1 MGSVERCLGMD
12 LGTKRIGLALSDPL
26 GWTAAPIPALTRIG
40 WKKDL
45 AALRRLVE
53 THAILRIVVGLP
65 LRMNGEAGEQA
76 KQAQEFAARLQS
88 ALGLPVE
95 TWDERLTTVQA
106 ERTLIESEVR
116 REQRRQVIDSLAASI
131 ILQGYLDYRN
141 AAAGAS
147 E

>member
-26 GWTAAPIPALTRIG
+26 GWTAAPLPALSRVG

-53 THAILRIVVGLP
+53 TYEVLRIVVGLP
-65 LRMNGEAGEQA
+65 LRMDGEAGEQA
-76 KQAQEFAARLQS
+76 KLAQEFAARLQS
-88 ALGLPVE
+88 ALGVPVE

-106 ERTLIESEVR
+106 ERTLIDSDVR
-116 REQRRQVIDSLAASI
+116 RERRRQIIDSLAASL

-141 AAAGAS
+141 AGGAS
-147 E
+147 R

>member
-26 GWTAAPIPALTRIG
+26 GWTAAPIPALSRVG

-53 THAILRIVVGLP
+53 THAVLRIVVGLP
-65 LRMNGEAGEQA
+65 LRMDGEPGEQA
-76 KQAQEFAARLQS
+76 RQAQEFAARLRGE
-88 ALGLPVE
+88 LGVPVE

-106 ERTLIESEVR
+106 ERMLIDADVR
-116 REQRRQVIDSLAASI
+116 RERRRQVIDSLAASF

-141 AAAGAS
+141 GGGAS
-147 E
+147 R

>member
-26 GWTAAPIPALTRIG
+26 GWTAAPLPALSRVG

-53 THAILRIVVGLP
+53 THAVLRIVVGLP
-65 LRMNGEAGEQA
+65 LRMDGEPGEQA
-76 KQAQEFAARLQS
+76 KQAQEFAARIRVE
-88 ALGLPVE
+88 LGVPVE

-106 ERTLIESEVR
+106 ERTLIDSDVR
-116 REQRRQVIDSLAASI
+116 RERRRQVIDSLAASL

-141 AAAGAS
+141 AGGAS
-147 E
+147 R

>member
-1 MGSVERCLGMD
+1 MGTVERCLGMD

-26 GWTAAPIPALTRIG
+26 GWTAAPIPALPRVG

-53 THAILRIVVGLP
+53 THAVLRIVVGLP
-65 LRMNGEAGEQA
+65 LRMDGEAGEQA

-88 ALGLPVE
+88 GLGVPVE

-106 ERTLIESEVR
+106 ERTLIDSDVR
-116 REQRRQVIDSLAASI
+116 RERRRQVIDSLAASI

-141 AAAGAS
+141 GGGAS
-147 E
+147 R